1 MTGPQG
7 LPGQPGV
14 KGQQGLMG
22 LSGTPGKPG
31 MNGLPGIQGLK
42 GEIGQ
47 QGPKVCIVRP
57 SSFNDNIIS
66 YLDTN
71 VFKYLIL
78 LAMFCQ
84 MINISTCKSFVYCR
98 EMPVIR
104 VPLVPRG
111 LRAVQELQVW
121 PDPKETGA
129 IEETPV

>member
-14 KGQQGLMG
+14 KGQQGMMG

-31 MNGLPGIQGLK
+31 INGLPGIQGLK

-47 QGPKVCIVRP
+47 QGPKVCFVRP

-84 MINISTCKSFVYCR
+84 MIKIYTCISFFCIIGKCR
-98 EMPVIR
+98 
-104 VPLVPRG
+104 
-111 LRAVQELQVW
+111 
-121 PDPKETGA
+121 
-129 IEETPV
+129 